1 MTTDGQRDAYKEG
14 LTQGGKM
21 IARDYADAM
30 KAATPPS
37 QEQLRSLVKK
47 WMQERDDSVQ
57 SMVQNRGLDSEYT
70 MCAFGWRDGMKAW
83 MKDHGLPQ
91 P

>member
-1 MTTDGQRDAYKEG
+1 MTTAELKAAYQKG

-21 IARDYADAM
+21 IARDYADETKSNAH
-30 KAATPPS
+30 PS
-37 QEQLRSLVKK
+37 QEQLRALVKK

-57 SMVQNRGLDSEYT
+57 SMVQNRGLNSEYT
-70 MCAFGWRDGMKAW
+70 MRSFGWHNGMKAW
-83 MKDHGLPQ
+83 IKDHGLPQ